1 MSGIPMAMRWSI
13 EQQFGIIKKPSV
25 TPTIMKASD
34 VTAISTY
41 TQDDIQQILH
51 LALTKQSSNGD
62 IEFSHQQLVEIAEE
76 MNISLDTLQSA
87 RQDWLINQSS
97 SLQRTEFDRHR
108 QQKFNKSLGRYA
120 IVNTF
125 LVGINVLLMGGGFL
139 WSLYVLGFWGMGL
152 ALKGWN
158 LYHLADEEYDRQ
170 LQKWN
175 SGRKIRQSVH
185 GLIAKVLPG

>member
-1 MSGIPMAMRWSI
+1 MAMRWSI
-13 EQQFGIIKKPSV
+13 KRQFAIIKKPSV

-62 IEFSHQQLVEIAEE
+62 LEFSHQQLVEIAEE
-76 MNISLDTLQSA
+76 MNISLDTLHSA

-97 SLQRTEFDRHR
+97 SQQRTEFDRHR
-108 QQKFNKSLGRYA
+108 QQKFNKSLGKYA

-185 GLIAKVLPG
+185 SLIAKVLPD

>member
-1 MSGIPMAMRWSI
+1 MAVRWSI
-13 EQQFGIIKKPSV
+13 EQRFAIIKKPSV
-25 TPTIMKASD
+25 THMIMKASD

-62 IEFSHQQLVEIAEE
+62 LEFSHQQLVEIAEE
-76 MNISLDTLQSA
+76 MNIGLDTLQSA
-87 RQDWLINQSS
+87 RQDWLSNQSTS
-97 SLQRTEFDRHR
+97 QQRTEFDRHR
-108 QQKFNKSLGRYA
+108 QQKFKKSLGKYA

-125 LVGINVLLMGGGFL
+125 LVGINVLLMSGSGL
-139 WSLYVLGFWGMGL
+139 WSLYVLGFWGMGI

-158 LYHLADEEYDRQ
+158 LYHLAGEDYDRQ
-170 LQKWN
+170 LQKWQ